1 MNWIA
6 GAAQRDAGQ
15 YTVAIGDTAPVLIEL
30 HKGGDQNWN
39 HSYDE

>member
-15 YTVAIGDTAPVLIEL
+15 YPVAISDVATMLIGL
-30 HKGGDQNWN
+30 HNDGDQNWN